1 MLPLI
6 ENNLRS
12 NSDWHEL
19 KLVLVS
25 CHYNQL
31 DSAREKIASMP
42 SDLKHHPITESINQ
56 FLSGNELIDL
66 DDLAMQLTQRDL
78 PDAWTLLE
86 RL

>member
-12 NSDWHEL
+12 DSDWHAL
-19 KLVLVS
+19 KLILVS
-25 CHYNQL
+25 CRYNQL

-42 SDLKHHPITESINQ
+42 SDLKNHPITESINQ

-66 DDLAMQLTQRDL
+66 DELAMQLTRRDL
-78 PDAWTLLE
+78 PDAWTLIK